1 MSRIV
6 LLLALSVGAMLG
18 QTDIWTRLR
27 GISPGQ
33 TVHVHLVDGTLQ
45 KGRFISTDEGAIVVR
60 QRTGGQSFA
69 KDQIRT
75 VSVRK
80 ASKRWRNAGIG
91 AAIGAGA
98 TAGLVGY
105 VKEGGEGAGFYAA
118 AIGIYG
124 LVGAGI
130 GALFPGYDTI
140 YRRPGK

>member
-18 QTDIWTRLR
+18 QTDIWTGLR
-27 GISPGQ
+27 GSSPGQ

-45 KGRFISTDEGAIVVR
+45 KGRFISTNEGAIVVR
-60 QRTGGQSFA
+60 QRTGGQSVA
-69 KDQIRT
+69 KDQIRK

-91 AAIGAGA
+91 AAI
-98 TAGLVGY
+98 
-105 VKEGGEGAGFYAA
+105 GAGFYAA

-140 YRRPGK
+140 YRRPWK